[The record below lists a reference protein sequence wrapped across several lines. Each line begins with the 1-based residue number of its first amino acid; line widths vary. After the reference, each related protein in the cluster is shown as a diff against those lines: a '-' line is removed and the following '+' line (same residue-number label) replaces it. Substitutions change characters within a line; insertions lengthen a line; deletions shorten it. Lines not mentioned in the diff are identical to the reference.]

1 MTAHVI
7 AEPTSHDGHNAGSCA
22 DCSPQTCDLC
32 GNHVGQDSHAWAD
45 GWVCPDCCPRCELVS
60 LVMGYRGTENEIE
73 NLADVIADG
82 ALDDDDIA
90 TVMGVES

>member
-1 MTAHVI
+1 MTHVV
-7 AEPTSHDGHNAGSCA
+7 AEPTSYCSHLPGSCEFCA
-22 DCSPQTCDLC
+22 PTVCEIC
-32 GNHVGQDSHAWAD
+32 GNHVGAEAHAFR
-45 GWVCPDCCPRCELVS
+45 GWVCPDCCPRCGLVS
-60 LVMGYRGTENEIE
+60 LVMGYKGTENEIE

>member
-1 MTAHVI
+1 
-7 AEPTSHDGHNAGSCA
+7 
-22 DCSPQTCDLC
+22 
-32 GNHVGQDSHAWAD
+32 
-45 GWVCPDCCPRCELVS
+45 
-60 LVMGYRGTENEIE
+60 MGYRGTENEIE